1 MAFYS
6 CPYPILMVVYVE
18 INVIGKKDAIFI
30 GKDELVFLVVYV
42 VYQQLLLIECV
53 RNMLESITVKLIII
67 KTNFRIKKRD
77 QASRVIQKYV

>member
-6 CPYPILMVVYVE
+6 CPYSILMVVYVE